1 MQEVTQLISTV
12 GFPIAA
18 CIALFYQLN
27 VITKTHKEEISE
39 LRQVVENNTLTLQ
52 RMLDKLEGN

>member
-1 MQEVTQLISTV
+1 MQEVTNLISSV

-27 VITKTHKEEISE
+27 KTTQSHREEISE

-52 RMLDKLEGN
+52 KMIDKLEE

>member
-18 CIALFYQLN
+18 CVALFYQLSS
-27 VITKTHKEEISE
+27 ITKSHKEEISE
-39 LRQVVENNTLTLQ
+39 LRKVVENNTLTLQ
-52 RMLDKLEGN
+52 RMLDKLEGK

>member
-1 MQEVTQLISTV
+1 MQEVTNLISSV

-27 VITKTHKEEISE
+27 KTTQSHREEISE

-52 RMLDKLEGN
+52 KMIDKMEEK